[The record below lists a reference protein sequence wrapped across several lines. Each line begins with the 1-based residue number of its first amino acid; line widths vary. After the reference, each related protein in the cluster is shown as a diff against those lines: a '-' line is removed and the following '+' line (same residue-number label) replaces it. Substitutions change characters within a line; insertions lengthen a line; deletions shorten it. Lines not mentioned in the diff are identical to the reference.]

1 MEVATVMVTPPPMI
15 ATQREARYRVGVDI
29 GGTFTDFVLLDAVS
43 GRVRIHKCLTT
54 PKDPSIGAL
63 VGLDELLRAAGLTL
77 SQIGQLVH
85 GTTLV
90 TNAIIERT
98 GARLALLAT
107 RGFRDTLEMGI
118 EQRYDIYDLFLQ
130 FPEPLVPRD
139 LRREID
145 ERMTRDGAVIVPID
159 LDQVRREVADLVTR
173 GVEALAVC
181 FLHSY
186 KNPAHERVVKDLL
199 SREFPELSVSLSCEV
214 VPELREY
221 ERGTTAAANAYV
233 QPLMD
238 RYVARL
244 EDALGERGFCGR
256 FDLMQSSGGTAS
268 PRMAR
273 EFPVRLLESGP
284 AGGGLATAFFGAQA
298 GHLDVISFDMGGTTA
313 KACLIQGG
321 RPDVAP
327 MMEAARVHRFK
338 KGSGLPIKAPVIDMI
353 EIGAGGGSIAHVDQL
368 GLLKVGP
375 RSAGADPG
383 PACYGLGGKEPTVT
397 DANLLLGYLDSDF
410 FLGGRMPLDRAAAE
424 AALTRVAEPLRLSPI
439 DAAWGGYTIVCE
451 NMAAAARV
459 HIIEKGRDPRRYAM
473 VGFGGAG
480 PAHAARVAR
489 ILGVREVVI
498 PPASGAASALGFLVA
513 PISFEF
519 VNSLPG
525 VLDELDLDAVNTLL
539 AELESGARAL
549 LLEAGVP
556 PAEVTV
562 TRRAEMRLL
571 GQVHDITVTLPAGP
585 LGRDNLDVVKAS
597 FAAEYTRLY
606 THLYTGTV
614 IQAIN
619 WRVLCAGPAPAID
632 VVHQDGV
639 TDSPPAAGR
648 PRVARRAGSSH
659 KSRRAWFA
667 DDRAW
672 VETPVYDRYA
682 LRPGDTLE
690 GPAIVEEREST
701 TVVPPG
707 DRLCV
712 DEGLNLRLTIRQST
726 SVEPML
732 TAAMP
737 LAEAMSRIE
746 RDPIG
751 LEIMWSRLVNIVEE
765 CWLTVWRTAFSLII
779 GEAQDFACEILDAH
793 GNSLAHSPRAM
804 PVFNLTLPLA
814 VRAILA
820 RFPVETLQPGDILTT
835 NDPWICAGHLFDIAI
850 VTPVFRGGKVVA
862 IVGTIGHVTDIGG
875 TKDSLGARE
884 IYEEGFQIPPM
895 KLYRAGVLNEDLM
908 TLLAENV
915 RKNEQVI
922 GDIHAMVSANASGAR
937 RLLDF
942 MAEYGLEDLEALATV
957 IQNRAESAMR
967 EAIRR
972 VPDGTYESEIWNDGM
987 GTTQRFPVRV
997 RVRGDEIT
1005 VDFAGAPPQA
1015 PRGGSNCTFGYTA
1028 AHTTYP
1034 LKCLLSPAVPANA
1047 GSYRPFTVPPPDGSI
1062 HKCTQPMAVNTRTR
1076 TGWYIAP
1083 NLFLALARAMP
1094 EQVQA
1099 FTGLPASLLAYGVA
1113 PDGRVYNDHLFQ
1125 GGGQGAWARGD
1136 GKSAVLWPTSAAN
1149 TSVELF
1155 EARTPVLVLEKG
1167 LVADTG
1173 GAGRH
1178 RGGLGQVVRV
1188 RKLLD
1193 DGQPT
1198 LASLHPDGVLTRTP
1212 GLFGGQPGGPV
1223 RGVMLNAAGDV
1234 VRDYGIGALVTLSS
1248 TDEILELRLAG
1259 GAGYGDPLD
1268 RPVDEV
1274 QRDLDDGYVTAE
1286 AAERQ
1291 YGCVVDA
1298 DGRVDSVATA
1308 SRRAARRSRPPEGA

>member
-1 MEVATVMVTPPPMI
+1 MI

-29 GGTFTDFVLLDAVS
+29 GGTFTDFVLLDAVR

-98 GARLALLAT
+98 GARLALLTT

-130 FPEPLVPRD
+130 FPEPLVSRD

-173 GVEALAVC
+173 GVEAVAVC

-186 KNPAHERVVKDLL
+186 KNPAHERAIKDLL
-199 SREFPELSVSLSCEV
+199 AREFSELSVSLSSEV

-221 ERGTTAAANAYV
+221 ERSTTAAANAYV

-244 EDALGERGFCGR
+244 EEALGERGFRGR

-298 GHLDVISFDMGGTTA
+298 DHRDVISFDMGGTTA

-410 FLGGRMPLDRAAAE
+410 FLGGRMRLDRAAAE
-424 AALTRVAEPLRLSPI
+424 AALTRVAEPLRVSRI
-439 DAAWGGYTIVCE
+439 DAAWGVYTIVCE
-451 NMAAAARV
+451 SMAAAARV

-473 VGFGGAG
+473 LGFGGAG

-489 ILGVREVVI
+489 ILGVREVLI

-513 PISFEF
+513 PTSFEF
-519 VNSLPG
+519 VTSLPG
-525 VLDELDLDAVNTLL
+525 VLDELDLDTVNALL
-539 AELESGARAL
+539 GDLEAKGRAL
-549 LLEAGVP
+549 LTDADVA
-556 PAEVTV
+556 PADVTV
-562 TRRAEMRLL
+562 IRRAEMRLL
-571 GQVHDITVTLPAGP
+571 GQVHDITVTLPAET
-585 LGRDNLDVVKAS
+585 LARENLRAVKDA
-597 FAAEYTRLY
+597 FATEYTRLY

-614 IQAIN
+614 IQAVN
-619 WRVLCAGPAPAID
+619 WRVLCSGPAPAIRAAD
-632 VVHQDGV
+632 LRVDDRDGA
-639 TDSPPAAGR
+639 TALRRDPTA
-648 PRVARRAGSSH
+648 RVSAKAH
-659 KSRRAWFA
+659 RRAWFGEA
-667 DDRAW
+667 GGW
-672 VETPVYDRYA
+672 METPVYERYA
-682 LRPGDTLE
+682 LVPGDALE
-690 GPAIVEEREST
+690 GPVIVEEREST

-707 DRLCV
+707 DRLVV
-712 DEGLNLRLTIRQST
+712 DDGLNLRLTIAQST
-726 SVEPML
+726 PPEPL
-732 TAAMP
+732 RTAAPP
-737 LAEAMSRIE
+737 LEQAIARIE
-746 RDPIG
+746 GDPIG

-779 GEAQDFACEILDAH
+779 GEAQDFACEILDAR

-814 VRAILA
+814 VKAILA
-820 RFPVETLQPGDILTT
+820 RFPVETLEPGDVLTT
-835 NDPWICAGHLFDIAI
+835 NDPWICAGHLFDVAI
-850 VTPVFRGGKVVA
+850 VTPVFRDETVVA
-862 IVGTIGHVTDIGG
+862 IIGTIGHVTDIGG
-875 TKDSLGARE
+875 TKDSLNARE

-957 IQNRAESAMR
+957 IQNRAEAAMR

-972 VPDGTYESEIWNDGM
+972 VPDGVYASEIWSDGM
-987 GTTQRFPVRV
+987 GTPQRLPVEV
-997 RVRGDEIT
+997 VVRGDAIT

-1015 PRGGSNCTFGYTA
+1015 LRGGSNCTFGYAA

-1034 LKCLLSPAVPANA
+1034 LKCILSPGVPANA
-1047 GSYRPFTVPPPDGSI
+1047 GSYRPFTVVAPAGTI
-1062 HKCTQPMAVNTRTR
+1062 MNCTKPMAVNTRTR

-1083 NLFLALARAMP
+1083 NIFMALARAIP
-1094 EQVQA
+1094 DQVQA
-1099 FTGLPASLLAYGVA
+1099 FTGLPASLLAYGVG

-1125 GGGQGAWARGD
+1125 GGGQGAWAHGD
-1136 GKSAVLWPTSAAN
+1136 GKSALLWPTSAAN

-1155 EARTPVLVLEKG
+1155 ETRTPVLVLEKG

-1193 DGQPT
+1193 DDRAT

-1212 GLFGGQPGGPV
+1212 GLFGGRPGGPV
-1223 RGVMLNAAGDV
+1223 RGVMLDPSGRV
-1234 VRDYGIGALVTLSS
+1234 VHDYGIGALVTLAAP
-1248 TDEILELRLAG
+1248 EQILELRLAG
-1259 GAGYGDPLD
+1259 GAGYGDPLN

-1274 QRDLDDGYVTAE
+1274 RRDLDHGYITA
-1286 AAERQ
+1286 AGAERE
-1291 YGCVVDA
+1291 YGCVLGD
-1298 DGRVDSVATA
+1298 DGIDTAATA
-1308 SRRAARRSRPPEGA
+1308 SRRLQLKSSRSTELRRDF

>member
-1 MEVATVMVTPPPMI
+1 MTSA
-15 ATQREARYRVGVDI
+15 RRDDRYRIGFDI

-43 GRVRIHKCLTT
+43 GRIRIHKCLTT
-54 PKDPSIGAL
+54 PKDPSAGAL
-63 VGLDELLRAAGLTL
+63 EGLDELLRAAGLTFP
-77 SQIGQLVH
+77 QIGQLIH

-90 TNAIIERT
+90 TNAIIERA
-98 GARLALLAT
+98 GATLALLTT
-107 RGFRDTLEMGI
+107 RGFRDALEMGI

-130 FPEPLVPRD
+130 FPEPLAPRD

-145 ERMTRDGAVIVPID
+145 ERTTRDGVIITPID

-186 KNPAHERVVKDLL
+186 KNPAHERAVKDLL
-199 SREFPELSVSLSCEV
+199 RREFPEVAVSLSCEV

-221 ERGTTAAANAYV
+221 ERGTTTTANAYV

-238 RYVARL
+238 RYIARL
-244 EDALGERGFCGR
+244 EDALAERGFGGR
-256 FDLMQSSGGTAS
+256 FALMQSSGGTAS

-284 AGGGLATAFFGAQA
+284 AGGGLATAFFGDQA
-298 GHLDVISFDMGGTTA
+298 GHRDVISFDMGGTTA
-313 KACLIQGG
+313 KACLIQAGK
-321 RPDVAP
+321 PDVAP

-353 EIGAGGGSIAHVDQL
+353 EIGAGGGSIARVDQL

-397 DANLLLGYLDSDF
+397 DANLLLGYLDADF
-410 FLGGRMPLDRAAAE
+410 FLGGRMHLDRAAAE
-424 AALTRVAEPLRLSPI
+424 AAMARVAEPLRLSTLE
-439 DAAWGGYTIVCE
+439 AAWGVYTIVCE
-451 NMAAAARV
+451 SMAAAARV
-459 HIIEKGRDPRRYAM
+459 HIVEKGRDPRRYAM

-498 PPASGAASALGFLVA
+498 PPASGAAAALGFLVA

-519 VNSLPG
+519 VTSLPG
-525 VLDELDLDAVNTLL
+525 VLDELDLDAVNALL
-539 AELESGARAL
+539 GDLEAKGRAL
-549 LLEAGVP
+549 LTEADVAPG
-556 PAEVTV
+556 AVTV

-571 GQVHDITVTLPAGP
+571 GQVHDITVTLPAE
-585 LGRDNLDVVKAS
+585 LLTRENLDAVKAA
-597 FAAEYTRLY
+597 FATEYTRLY

-619 WRVLCAGPAPAID
+619 WRVLCAGPAPNIRAADIHVANPD
-632 VVHQDGV
+632 SV
-639 TDSPPAAGR
+639 TEPRLDSTPR
-648 PRVARRAGSSH
+648 PLIKAR
-659 KSRRAWFA
+659 RRAWFA
-667 DDRAW
+667 ESGGWA
-672 VETPVYDRYA
+672 ETPVYDRYA
-682 LRPGDTLE
+682 LRPGDALE
-690 GPAIVEEREST
+690 GPVIVEEREST

-707 DRLCV
+707 DRLAV
-712 DEGLNLRLTIRQST
+712 DDGLNLRLTIGRNT
-726 SVEPML
+726 SQEPL
-732 TAAMP
+732 HTAALP
-737 LAEAMSRIE
+737 LAQAMARIE

-751 LEIMWSRLVNIVEE
+751 LEIMWSRLVNLAEE

-779 GEAQDFACEILDAH
+779 GEAQDFACEILDAR

-814 VRAILA
+814 VKAILA

-835 NDPWICAGHLFDIAI
+835 NDPWICAGHLFDVAI
-850 VTPVFRGGKVVA
+850 VTPVFRDGKVVA
-862 IVGTIGHVTDIGG
+862 IIGTIGHVADIGG
-875 TKDSLGARE
+875 TKDSLNARE

-895 KLYRAGVLNEDLM
+895 KLYRAGVLNEDLV

-915 RKNEQVI
+915 RKSEQVV

-957 IQNRAESAMR
+957 IQNRAEAAMR
-967 EAIRR
+967 EAIRS
-972 VPDGTYESEIWNDGM
+972 VPDGVYTSEIWSDGM
-987 GTTQRFPVRV
+987 GTPERIPVKV
-997 RVRGDEIT
+997 VVKGDAIA
-1005 VDFAGAPPQA
+1005 VDFEGAPPQA
-1015 PRGGSNCTFGYTA
+1015 PRGGSNCTFGYAA

-1034 LKCLLSPAVPANA
+1034 LKCILSPAVPANA
-1047 GSYRPFTVPPPDGSI
+1047 GSYRPFNVTAPEGSI
-1062 HKCTQPMAVNTRTR
+1062 LNCTKPMAVNTRTR

-1083 NLFLALARAMP
+1083 NLFMALARAVP
-1094 EQVQA
+1094 QQVQA
-1099 FTGLPASLLAYGVA
+1099 FTGLPASLLAYGVG

-1125 GGGQGAWARGD
+1125 GGGQGASARGD
-1136 GKSAVLWPTSAAN
+1136 GKSALLWPTSAAN

-1155 EARTPVLVLEKG
+1155 ETRTPVLVLEKG

-1193 DGQPT
+1193 DGRPT
-1198 LASLHPDGVLTRTP
+1198 LASLHPDGVMTRTP
-1212 GLFGGQPGGPV
+1212 GLFGGRPGGAV
-1223 RGVMLNAAGDV
+1223 RGVMLDPAGRV
-1234 VRDYGIGALVTLSS
+1234 VHDYGIGALVTLSAP
-1248 TDEILELRLAG
+1248 DQILEIRLAG

-1274 QRDLDDGYVTAE
+1274 RRDLHLGYVTAE
-1286 AAERQ
+1286 GSERD
-1291 YGCVVDA
+1291 YGCVLVNGGIDPA
-1298 DGRVDSVATA
+1298 ATATRRVALKSDGRPS
-1308 SRRAARRSRPPEGA
+1308 

>member
-1 MEVATVMVTPPPMI
+1 MDD
-15 ATQREARYRVGVDI
+15 RYRIGLDI
-29 GGTFTDFVLLDAVS
+29 GGTFTDFVLLDAAT
-43 GRVRIHKCLTT
+43 GRIRIHKCLTT
-54 PKDPSIGAL
+54 PKDPAIGAL
-63 VGLDELLRAAGLTL
+63 GGLDDLLRSADLTL
-77 SQIGQLVH
+77 SRIAHLVH

-90 TNAIIERT
+90 TNAIIERAT
-98 GARLALLAT
+98 DPPALLTT
-107 RGFRDTLEMGI
+107 RGFRDALEMGI
-118 EQRYDIYDLFLQ
+118 EQRYDIYDLFLK
-130 FPEPLVPRD
+130 FPEPLVPRN
-139 LRREID
+139 LQREID
-145 ERMTRDGAVIVPID
+145 ERMSRDGQVLTPVD
-159 LDQVRREVADLVTR
+159 LDQVRREVADLEAR
-173 GVEALAVC
+173 GVAALAVC

-186 KNPAHERVVKDLL
+186 KNPAHERAVKDLVR
-199 SREFPELSVSLSCEV
+199 REFPHFAVSLSSEV

-221 ERGTTAAANAYV
+221 ERGTTTTANAYV
-233 QPLMD
+233 QLLID

-244 EDALGERGFCGR
+244 EEALTERGFRGR
-256 FDLMQSSGGTAS
+256 FYLMQSSGGMAS

-284 AGGGLATAFFGAQA
+284 AGGGLATAFFGREA
-298 GHLDVISFDMGGTTA
+298 GYGDVISFDMGGTTA
-313 KACLIQGG
+313 KACLIQSGT
-321 RPDVAP
+321 PDVAP

-338 KGSGLPIKAPVIDMI
+338 RGSGLPIKAPVIDMI
-353 EIGAGGGSIAHVDQL
+353 EIGAGGGSIAEVDQL

-383 PACYGLGGKEPTVT
+383 PACYGLGGQEPTVT
-397 DANLLLGYLDSDF
+397 DANLLLGYLDPDF
-410 FLGGRMPLDRAAAE
+410 FLGGRMRLDPTAAA
-424 AALTRVAEPLRLSPI
+424 AAMSHLAEPLGLSALE
-439 DAAWGGYTIVCE
+439 AAWGVYTIVCE

-459 HIIEKGRDPRRYAM
+459 HIVEKGRDPRRYAM

-480 PAHAARVAR
+480 PAHVARVAR

-525 VLDELDLDAVNTLL
+525 VLDELDLDAVNALL
-539 AELESGARAL
+539 ADLETNGRGL
-549 LLEAGVP
+549 LLEAGVA
-556 PAEVTV
+556 PADVTV
-562 TRRAEMRLL
+562 TRRTEMRLL

-585 LGRDNLDVVKAS
+585 LGHENLDAVKAA

-619 WRVLCAGPAPAID
+619 WRVLCAGPAPAIR

-639 TDSPPAAGR
+639 PQSRSSETGHS
-648 PRVARRAGSSH
+648 RVDPGLRSDL

-667 DDRAW
+667 EVGGW

-682 LRPGDTLE
+682 LTPGDTLE
-690 GPAIVEEREST
+690 GPVIVEEREST

-707 DRLCV
+707 DGLRV
-712 DEGLNLRLTIRQST
+712 DDGHNLRLTIRQST
-726 SVEPML
+726 SVEPVL
-732 TAAMP
+732 PAAMP
-737 LAEAMSRIE
+737 LAQTISRIE

-779 GEAQDFACEILDAH
+779 GEAQDFACEILDPRA
-793 GNSLAHSPRAM
+793 NSLAHSPRAM

-814 VRAILA
+814 VKAILA

-835 NDPWICAGHLFDIAI
+835 NDPWICAGHLFDVAI
-850 VTPVFRGGKVVA
+850 VTPVFRHGKVVA
-862 IVGTIGHVTDIGG
+862 IIGTIGHVTDIGG
-875 TKDSLGARE
+875 TKDSLSARE

-915 RKNEQVI
+915 RKSEQVI

-937 RLLDF
+937 RLIDF
-942 MAEYGLEDLEALATV
+942 MTEYGLEDLEALATV

-972 VPDGTYESEIWNDGM
+972 VPDGTYDSEIWNDGM
-987 GTTQRFPVRV
+987 GTTQRYPVRV
-997 RVRGDEIT
+997 VVRGDEIT

-1015 PRGGSNCTFGYTA
+1015 ARGGSNCTFGYTA

-1034 LKCLLSPAVPANA
+1034 LKCILSPAVPANA
-1047 GSYRPFTVPPPDGSI
+1047 GSYRPFTVTAPEGSI
-1062 HKCTQPMAVNTRTR
+1062 LNCTKPMAVNTRTR

-1083 NLFLALARAMP
+1083 NLFMALARAMP
-1094 EQVQA
+1094 EHVQA
-1099 FTGLPASLLAYGVA
+1099 FTGLPASLLAYGVG

-1136 GKSAVLWPTSAAN
+1136 GKSALLWPTSAAN

-1188 RKLLD
+1188 RKLFH

-1212 GLFGGQPGGPV
+1212 GLFGGRPGGPV
-1223 RGVMLNAAGDV
+1223 RGVMLNPAGEV
-1234 VRDYGIGALVTLSS
+1234 VQDYGIGALVTLSS

-1274 QRDLDDGYVTAE
+1274 QRDLDAGYVTADG
-1286 AAERQ
+1286 AEHQ
-1291 YGCVVDA
+1291 YGCVVRGG
-1298 DGRVDSVATA
+1298 GRIEPAATA
-1308 SRRAARRSRPPEGA
+1308 ALRARRRSRWHDDEPR